1 MEVGIVRKAFVG
13 AIAVLAVAGL
23 MLAGVASATSQA
35 SKTVTLSGVYFN
47 GKANST
53 LKAKVGDTIVFKW
66 KDGVHNVVSTK
77 LPAGVKKITSGA
89 PKAGHAPFKV
99 KLTKKGAY
107 KFECQPH
114 AALGMKITITAS

>member
-1 MEVGIVRKAFVG
+1 VRKAFVG

-35 SKTVTLSGVYFN
+35 TKTVTLSGVYFN
-47 GKANST
+47 GKANAT
-53 LKAKVGDTIVFKW
+53 LKAKVGDKVTFKW

-77 LPAGVKKITSGA
+77 LPAGVKKVTSGA
-89 PKAGHAPFKV
+89 PKAAHAP
-99 KLTKKGAY
+99 LTVTLKKKGTY

-114 AALGMKITITAS
+114 AALGMKITITVS